1 MKENHKVLSL
11 ILRDRLEESSNGIN
25 CLTSTQTSLV
35 AGSRDGIVRE
45 YNILDKSLTSIYNGH
60 VHWVNAVA
68 CTDSILFSASSDS
81 RIIAWRYNEPNPCQI
96 LNFHK
101 DYVHSIKIHDNFLIS
116 AGEDGHLV
124 KTDLEFKP
132 SHLYSFQTSIW
143 HFDYQDNLAAVALG
157 SKVSQT

>member
-11 ILRDRLEESSNGIN
+11 ILRDNLEESSNGIN
-25 CLTSTQTSLV
+25 CLTSFNTSLI

-45 YNILDKSLTSIYNGH
+45 YNTVDKSLTSVYNGH

-68 CTDSILFSASSDS
+68 CTDSIFFSASSDS
-81 RIIAWRYNEPNPCQI
+81 RIIAWRYNDPSPCQI

-101 DYVHSIKIHDNFLIS
+101 DYVHTIKIHENFLIS
-116 AGEDGHLV
+116 GGEDGHLV

-143 HFDYQDNLAAVALG
+143 HFDYQDNLGAIALG
-157 SKVSQT
+157 SKVT